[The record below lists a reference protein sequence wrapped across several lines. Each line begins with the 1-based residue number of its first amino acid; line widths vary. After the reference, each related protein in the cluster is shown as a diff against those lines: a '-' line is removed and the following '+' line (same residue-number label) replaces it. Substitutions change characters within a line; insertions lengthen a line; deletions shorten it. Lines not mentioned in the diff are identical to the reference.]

1 MESCLRRAGACA
13 SGLLQDAA
21 KENSEFYA
29 CLKAL
34 ASKGDLSFDPPSPPA
49 SPPHRPPPKA
59 FDSLGDLS
67 DDGDLFSRDGS
78 SDSDEDGISCAFNIS
93 LDSIDSS
100 DANLLVAFARACSVT
115 TAAWRSEAAAHAVVL
130 LKRMCGRARE
140 IAESSC
146 RGGAAAVAASAYMSH
161 VVRVYLMVLPRLPPS
176 TASYNQQTRIQNDMP
191 SQHQARDR
199 SLSDRSVGTALGE
212 EVHLAQ
218 FSRVQV
224 RNEYACHQHQHQH
237 QHQRQHGHGLEND
250 VRLAWTNVWRNFR

>member
-1 MESCLRRAGACA
+1 MESCLRRAGARA

-29 CLKAL
+29 SLKAL
-34 ASKGDLSFDPPSPPA
+34 AGKRAISFDPPSPQA

-59 FDSLGDLS
+59 FDSLGDCS

-93 LDSIDSS
+93 LDSINSS
-100 DANLLVAFARACSVT
+100 DANLLVAFARACSMA

-130 LKRMCGRARE
+130 LKRMCHRARE
-140 IAESSC
+140 MAESSC
-146 RGGAAAVAASAYMSH
+146 VRGSAAIAAAAYMSH
-161 VVRVYLMVLPRLPPS
+161 LVRVYLLVLPRIPPS
-176 TASYNQQTRIQNDMP
+176 TASCNQETRIQKDMP
-191 SQHQARDR
+191 PQHHARDR
-199 SLSDRSVGTALGE
+199 SLGHRSVGAALGE

-218 FSRVQV
+218 FSRVQL
-224 RNEYACHQHQHQH
+224 RDETARHQHQHQH
-237 QHQRQHGHGLEND
+237 QHQHGHGHGLEND

>member
-1 MESCLRRAGACA
+1 MESCLRRAGARA

-29 CLKAL
+29 SLNAL
-34 ASKGDLSFDPPSPPA
+34 ASKGALSFDPPSPQA

-59 FDSLGDLS
+59 FDSLGDCS

-78 SDSDEDGISCAFNIS
+78 SDSDEDGISRAFNIS

-100 DANLLVAFARACSVT
+100 DANLLIAFARACSMT

-140 IAESSC
+140 IAESLC
-146 RGGAAAVAASAYMSH
+146 RGGGAAVAASAYMSH

-176 TASYNQQTRIQNDMP
+176 TASYNQQAHMR
-191 SQHQARDR
+191 SQHEARDR
-199 SLSDRSVGTALGE
+199 SLAERSVGTALGE

-237 QHQRQHGHGLEND
+237 QHGHGVEND